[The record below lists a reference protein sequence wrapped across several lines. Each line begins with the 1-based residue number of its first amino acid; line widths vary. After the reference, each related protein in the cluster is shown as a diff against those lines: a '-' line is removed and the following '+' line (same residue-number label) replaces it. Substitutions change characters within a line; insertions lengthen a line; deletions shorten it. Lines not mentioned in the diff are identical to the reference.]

1 MTLNKRKNP
10 IIFLTFLTLGFL
22 DGKANPSQSNPG
34 LFPIA
39 TWRNVIGHVRTI
51 LKNKKKNFIG
61 CNLML

>member
-34 LFPIA
+34 LFRFSQLQPGA
-39 TWRNVIGHVRTI
+39 MLLDMLELFKKER
-51 LKNKKKNFIG
+51 KKKDKF
-61 CNLML
+61 

>member
-51 LKNKKKNFIG
+51 
-61 CNLML
+61 

>member
-39 TWRNVIGHVRTI
+39 TWHNVIGHVKT
-51 LKNKKKNFIG
+51 N
-61 CNLML
+61 